1 MADFEIHKGL
11 TLWLVDKFNCD
22 TEALEFEGGISIPV
36 RPLVKFVL
44 GIPSGPI
51 KVVEDLGV
59 DDALYNQYSH
69 NNRAKNAKMVATEM
83 CAMTEGEP
91 FCIAFMIAILAIYL
105 APNTSVAVNRSFLGA
120 ARQVDNLK
128 QMDWCNLVADC
139 LIKGI
144 REYKES
150 DALFVHVKGCVHIL
164 SVIFID
170 LVKHASFE
178 VPNGF
183 PRLSVV
189 TTKHNKWVASHP
201 FGSLQVH
208 HLKDSVYAPVLNN
221 MGHGNI
227 AEGGKCADS
236 ETNTDALVDQFAI
249 TDTDENNKHPVSAE
263 IGNAR
268 TTHNMAIF
276 GRMHLSDAE
285 AGANPLFEK
294 NNMASSVI
302 VEPVVLHNTS
312 AQSSGKILACTNV
325 TFTVAAPDSLT
336 EERIIFPTS
345 GEQLQSAGPSSEPY
359 SVQITD
365 GVQAPPEVDVGRNR
379 GSPSTMEKDNRSAKK
394 ARVEL
399 PGSGQVKPAGEVTI
413 KMDMSFL
420 NCRVCSR
427 PIKPP
432 CLPGYFSF
440 YTSISCSI
448 HPECQ
453 ACEHGGGFSRC
464 PTIDAVVSSLTVMC
478 GHDGCGSDVPYNELD
493 DHQSK
498 CQHAPWFC
506 MEPGCGFFGAPLA
519 LLSHMGTLHEMPVH
533 KPRCLLHGQGDGS
546 VFLLVMGA
554 LCMATVVSVMCIR
567 AGASSWPQY
576 VVELRANGPPPPSS
590 IEGSIL
596 LDMKPVTSSTRP
608 GEVAVVEL
616 PSFLG
621 VPPTY
626 LAGSGASKE
635 VSLDVRIDRM

>member
-1 MADFEIHKGL
+1 
-11 TLWLVDKFNCD
+11 
-22 TEALEFEGGISIPV
+22 
-36 RPLVKFVL
+36 
-44 GIPSGPI
+44 
-51 KVVEDLGV
+51 
-59 DDALYNQYSH
+59 
-69 NNRAKNAKMVATEM
+69 
-83 CAMTEGEP
+83 
-91 FCIAFMIAILAIYL
+91 
-105 APNTSVAVNRSFLGA
+105 
-120 ARQVDNLK
+120 
-128 QMDWCNLVADC
+128 
-139 LIKGI
+139 
-144 REYKES
+144 
-150 DALFVHVKGCVHIL
+150 
-164 SVIFID
+164 
-170 LVKHASFE
+170 
-178 VPNGF
+178 
-183 PRLSVV
+183 
-189 TTKHNKWVASHP
+189 
-201 FGSLQVH
+201 
-208 HLKDSVYAPVLNN
+208 

-236 ETNTDALVDQFAI
+236 ETNTDALADQFAI

-276 GRMHLSDAE
+276 GRMHLSDAK

-312 AQSSGKILACTNV
+312 ARSS
-325 TFTVAAPDSLT
+325 VAAPDSLT

-399 PGSGQVKPAGEVTI
+399 PSSGQVKPAGEVTI

-427 PIKPP
+427 PIKVPVFQ
-432 CLPGYFSF
+432 CNAGHLACGRCLAELPG
-440 YTSISCSI
+440 
-448 HPECQ
+448 EQCQ

-533 KPRCLLHGQGDGS
+533 KVHYGNVHQLRLSERQPRCLLHGQGDGS

-554 LCMATVVSVMCIR
+554 LCMATVVSVVCIR

-576 VVELRANGPPPPSS
+576 AVELRANGPPPPSS

-616 PSFLG
+616 
-621 VPPTY
+621 
-626 LAGSGASKE
+626 
-635 VSLDVRIDRM
+635 VRNKTRRWW